1 MGPKW
6 TRTRRSTLWLATFGL
21 VAGWIITIGVLIL
34 TAPPPGAASPA
45 ELVDQ
50 ASAALASGDAEAFGT
65 LLAPPLDQEFAT
77 AYLSRLQEA
86 GVRDVVVALGPRD
99 MVEVRGQSDAGP
111 FAFDLV
117 AVSQDE
123 RWFLSALPPV

>member
-6 TRTRRSTLWLATFGL
+6 TRTRRSTLWLAIFGL

-50 ASAALASGDAEAFGT
+50 ASAPLASGDAEAFGT
-65 LLAPPLDQEFAT
+65 LLAPPLDQEFPT
-77 AYLSRLQEA
+77 AYLSAPGSRRTRRRRHTRTA
-86 GVRDVVVALGPRD
+86 GHRR
-99 MVEVRGQSDAGP
+99 SAGP
-111 FAFDLV
+111 V
-117 AVSQDE
+117 RHRAVCLRSGGGIAG
-123 RWFLSALPPV
+123 RAWFLSALPPV